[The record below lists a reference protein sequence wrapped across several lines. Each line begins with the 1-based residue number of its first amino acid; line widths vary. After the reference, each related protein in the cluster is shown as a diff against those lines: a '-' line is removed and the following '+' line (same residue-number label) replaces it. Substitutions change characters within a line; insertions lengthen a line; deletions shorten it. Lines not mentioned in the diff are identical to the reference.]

1 MSGNTDASDMRFAVA
16 VDTGGTFTDVTL
28 FDRQTGRMWTAKTP
42 STPDDPSRG
51 FMNGIGSALEQ
62 AALSPHEVSQVFH
75 GTTVATNLI
84 LEGKGAKVG
93 LLTTAGFKH
102 VLEIG
107 RQDIP
112 RRANLFAWIK
122 PTRPVLPERILEIPE
137 RLDAKG
143 GVLSELDEKA
153 VREAARTLRARGVDA
168 IAICFLNSFV
178 DPKHEL
184 RAGELVREEHPD
196 ALISLSSDVLRVF
209 REYERS
215 IATVLNVYVMPAV
228 SRYVAQLAERLA
240 EAEATAPL
248 LIMKSNGG
256 VVGAAEVERVP
267 AHTALSGPAAGVV
280 GAGFIGDAAGF
291 KDVIGIDIG
300 GTSAD
305 ICLIKDGNCDLTNN
319 GRIGDWPLSFPMLDI
334 NTVGTGGG
342 SIARVS
348 DTGALTVGPASA
360 GAHPGPACYG
370 RGGEEPTITDAHL
383 ALGHL
388 PPYLLG
394 GTMLLDVDAARSA
407 IESRVARP
415 LGLNVEQ
422 AARGILSISDNDMV
436 GAIRVI
442 SVERG
447 HDPRDFAL
455 IGFGGAGPLHAGSL
469 AKLLGAKTVIVPPFP
484 GVLSAMGLLVSQFR
498 ADYARTCLEVPPEY
512 DHARMAMTY
521 DELESEAVSWFNRER
536 VPAAARTLT
545 RHVSLRYRHQ
555 GFELNVPWAGNI
567 VTPETTQKTLDAF
580 HTLHERLY
588 TFAQHDTPV
597 EIVTLHV
604 TAEGSLPQPR
614 LTERPPGSALED
626 ARIDHLPIH
635 FEAGTQSVPV
645 YDRDKLSAGTS
656 FPGPALVVQL
666 DSTAL
671 IHPDQHVT
679 CDRYGNLIV
688 ETI

>member
-1 MSGNTDASDMRFAVA
+1 MSENAGMRFAVA

-28 FDRQTGRMWTAKTP
+28 FDRDRGQMWTAKTP

-51 FMNGIGSALEQ
+51 FMNGIE
-62 AALSPHEVSQVFH
+62 AALQQASLSPSDLSQVFH

-84 LEGKGAKVG
+84 LEGKGDKVG

-112 RRANLFAWIK
+112 RRVNLFAWIK
-122 PTRPVLPERILEIPE
+122 PTRPVPPERILEIPE
-137 RLDAKG
+137 RLDAQG
-143 GVLSELDEKA
+143 GVLTELNEDA
-153 VREAARTLRARGVDA
+153 VRDAARTLRDRGVNA
-168 IAICFLNSFV
+168 IAVCFLNSFV

-196 ALISLSSDVLRVF
+196 ALLSLSSDVLRVF

-240 EAEATAPL
+240 EADAVAPL

-256 VVGAAEVERVP
+256 VVGAGEVERVP

-280 GAGFIGDAAGF
+280 GARFIGEAAGF

-305 ICLIKDGNCDLTNN
+305 ICLIKDGNYDLTNN
-319 GRIGDWPLSFPMLDI
+319 GRIGEWPLSFPMLDI

-360 GAHPGPACYG
+360 GANPGPACYG
-370 RGGEEPTITDAHL
+370 NGGEEPTVTDAHL
-383 ALGHL
+383 VLGHL
-388 PPYLLG
+388 PSYLLG
-394 GTMLLDVDAARSA
+394 GTMQLDVEAARA
-407 IESRVARP
+407 AVERQVAQP
-415 LGLNVEQ
+415 LGLGVEE

-455 IGFGGAGPLHAGSL
+455 IAFGGAGPLHGGSL
-469 AKLLGAKTVIVPPFP
+469 ARLLGARTVIIPPHP

-512 DHARMAMTY
+512 DHARMATTF
-521 DELESEAVSWFNRER
+521 DELEAEATQWFERER
-536 VPAAARTLT
+536 VPNAARTLT

-555 GFELNVPWAGNI
+555 GFELNVPWAGNA
-567 VTPETTQKTLDAF
+567 VTPETTDKTLDAF
-580 HTLHERLY
+580 HALHEQLY
-588 TFAQHDTPV
+588 TFAQRDTPV

-614 LTERPPGSALED
+614 LTERPSGGTLEE
-626 ARIDHLPIH
+626 ARVDQQTIH
-635 FEAGTQSVPV
+635 FEGGTQSVPV
-645 YDRDKLSAGTS
+645 YDRDKLSAGIS

-679 CDRYGNLIV
+679 CDRFGNLIA
-688 ETI
+688 ETR